1 MKRRDFIQNAAIGAV
16 LPSFF
21 GKYNVNA
28 LATSPWLNS
37 LMATETDH
45 VLVIVQM
52 FGGNDGLNCVVP
64 VDQYNN
70 LATARSNILIP
81 ENKLLQ
87 LNGITQTAFNPAMEG
102 MKQLFDE
109 GKMHIVQGVGY
120 PNPTFSHFRSTDIW
134 MSASESTENVYSGWI
149 GRYLQSEYPNYPTN
163 FPNTAVTDPLA
174 LQIGAQVSLT
184 LQGVQT
190 PMGMSISTDGVFYDV
205 GDESDLFDVAGY
217 AGVQLAHIRQVAQ
230 QTFKYGGV
238 IKAAY
243 NRGEN
248 KTTYPSLNP
257 LADQLKMV
265 ARLIKGG
272 LKTRVYTVSMDGFDT
287 HADQILTGDVTAGR
301 HFTLLTTLSTAI
313 TAFQR
318 DLEQLGLADRVL
330 GMTFSEFGR
339 RIRSNAS
346 LGTDHGTSGPMFLFG
361 SRLFGGFTG
370 VNPTIERSPDISANV
385 PMQYDFRSVY
395 ASVLKDWFCVD
406 STTLQT
412 IMLRNFQPLRIVNS
426 PSCITPTT
434 DLGQKDAVLIENYP
448 NPFTFATTIHF
459 HTEGGHT
466 MVQIFDV
473 EGRLVA
479 TPINADYV
487 AGAYKVWLNTEGLPT
502 GVYYARLQNG
512 ATTQLRAMLKVN

>member
-1 MKRRDFIQNAAIGAV
+1 
-16 LPSFF
+16 
-21 GKYNVNA
+21 
-28 LATSPWLNS
+28 
-37 LMATETDH
+37 
-45 VLVIVQM
+45 
-52 FGGNDGLNCVVP
+52 
-64 VDQYNN
+64 
-70 LATARSNILIP
+70 
-81 ENKLLQ
+81 
-87 LNGITQTAFNPAMEG
+87 
-102 MKQLFDE
+102 
-109 GKMHIVQGVGY
+109 
-120 PNPTFSHFRSTDIW
+120 
-134 MSASESTENVYSGWI
+134 
-149 GRYLQSEYPNYPTN
+149 
-163 FPNTAVTDPLA
+163 
-174 LQIGAQVSLT
+174 
-184 LQGVQT
+184 
-190 PMGMSISTDGVFYDV
+190 
-205 GDESDLFDVAGY
+205 
-217 AGVQLAHIRQVAQ
+217 
-230 QTFKYGGV
+230 
-238 IKAAY
+238 
-243 NRGEN
+243 
-248 KTTYPSLNP
+248 
-257 LADQLKMV
+257 MV

-272 LKTRVYTVSMDGFDT
+272 LKTRVYTVFMDGFDT

-370 VNPTIERSPDISANV
+370 VNPTIERNPDISANV

-406 STTLQT
+406 NTTLQT

-434 DLGQKDAVLIENYP
+434 DLGQKDAILIENYP

-466 MVQIFDV
+466 MIQVFDV
-473 EGRLVA
+473 EGRLIA
-479 TPINADYV
+479 TPVNADYL
-487 AGAYKVWLNTEGLPT
+487 AGDYKVWLNTEGLPT

-512 ATTQLRAMLKVN
+512 AMTQVRAMLKVQA